1 MPKGEMWMS
10 YAVKKGAAAVASAT
24 KEEQDFSKAIFSL
37 KSGSSVKVRI
47 PSKEEVAEVMMV
59 SVYKTFHSTPSTP
72 GDLYGQLSSAL
83 YDAAKN
89 ETDEKKAEELRE
101 KARLIKKKPRYLF
114 GFYNL
119 ADGQP
124 IIIDL
129 SKKQAQVIFAATAK
143 FEKKLDSKAFE
154 ISKSGSGTSTTITIM
169 PLDEEDL
176 TADEAKHFE
185 ETKGKTI
192 DDAIYENC
200 LYVKDKDEQLK
211 DLQAF
216 ANNYDINL
224 ADYGIEVGADT
235 GDDEATPIEVDDE
248 DLPF

>member
-1 MPKGEMWMS
+1 MS
-10 YAVKKGAAAVASAT
+10 YISKKGSAAAESAT
-24 KEEQDFSKAIFSL
+24 QEKQDFSSVLFSL
-37 KSGSSVKVRI
+37 KSGGSVKVRI

-59 SVYKTFHSTPSTP
+59 SVFKTFYSTPSTP
-72 GDLYGQLSSAL
+72 GDLYGQLTSAL
-83 YDAAKN
+83 YESAKK
-89 ETDEKKAEELRE
+89 ETDEKKAEDLRE
-101 KARLIKKKPRYLF
+101 KARLLKAKPRYLF

-143 FEKKLDSKAFE
+143 FEKKLDTKAFE
-154 ISKSGSGTSTTITIM
+154 ISKSGSSTSTTVTIM

-185 ETKGKTI
+185 ATKGKAI
-192 DDAIYENC
+192 DDAVYENC
-200 LYVKDKDEQLK
+200 LFVKDKAEQLK

-216 ANNYDINL
+216 ANNYGINL
-224 ADYGIEVGADT
+224 ANYGIEVGAAT
-235 GDDEATPIEVDDE
+235 TDDEATPIEVNDE
-248 DLPF
+248 DLLF